1 MSADP
6 RCLVLRL
13 AGPLQ
18 SWGSQSQFSR
28 RETDSQPTKS
38 GVVGL
43 LAAAGGR
50 RREDP
55 IVDLVALRFG
65 VRVDQA
71 GSLLRDYHT
80 VSDYRGLGLPA
91 AVVDSKGRQ
100 KRTGYS
106 TKVTHR
112 YYLQDAVFVAVLEG
126 NAELLRN
133 LASAIQA
140 PGFALALGRRS
151 CVPTQPIVLDGA
163 GEDGLWP
170 GDLRTVLES
179 VEWQATDGHRRLVK
193 RQSPSPHVSLA
204 ITYDDQAGDESKTD
218 VPTSF
223 VHRDRAFVVRTVRDE
238 RVEVPTEFDLPY
250 DASDDHDP
258 FALLGW

>member
-43 LAAAGGR
+43 LAAADGR

-55 IVDLVALRFG
+55 IVDLVDLRFG

-91 AVVDSKGRQ
+91 AAVDSKGRQ
-100 KRTGYS
+100 KRTSYT

-126 NAELLRN
+126 EPVL
-133 LASAIQA
+133 LASLAEAIRA

-151 CVPTQPIVLDGA
+151 CVPTQPIVLTGPDD
-163 GEDGLWP
+163 EDLWS
-170 GDLRTVLES
+170 GDVPSVLRAVG
-179 VEWQATDGHRRLVK
+179 WQATPGHRRMVE
-193 RQSPSPHVSLA
+193 RQAPSLRISLA
-204 ITYDDQAGDESKTD
+204 VTYDDDAGAGAATD

-223 VHRDRAFVVRTVRDE
+223 VHQDRAFIVRKVHHD
-238 RVEVPTEFDLPY
+238 RVEVDTDFDLP
-250 DASDDHDP
+250 DDTSSGHDP

>member
-1 MSADP
+1 MSADK

-43 LAAAGGR
+43 LAAAEGR

-55 IVDLVALRFG
+55 IMDLVALRFG
-65 VRVDQA
+65 VRVDQT

-91 AVVDSKGRQ
+91 AAVDSKGWQ
-100 KRTGYS
+100 KRTSYS

-112 YYLQDAVFVAVLEG
+112 YYLQDAVFVAVLQG
-126 NAELLRN
+126 DAGLLRS
-133 LASAIQA
+133 LGSAIRA

-151 CVPTQPIVLDGA
+151 CVPTQPIVLERDG
-163 GEDGLWP
+163 DDSLWP

-179 VEWQATDGHRRLVK
+179 VAWQANDAHRRLVK
-193 RQSPSPHVSLA
+193 GQSPAPHVSLA
-204 ITYDDQAGDESKTD
+204 ITYDDPAGEDSKTD

-223 VHRDRAFVVRTVRDE
+223 VHRDRAFVVRTVRHE
-238 RVEVPTEFDLPY
+238 RVEVPTEFDLPE
-250 DASDDHDP
+250 DVGDGHDP

>member
-1 MSADP
+1 MSAAP
-6 RCLVLRL
+6 TCLVLRL

-18 SWGSQSQFSR
+18 SWGTQSQFSR
-28 RETDSQPTKS
+28 RETDSQPSKS

-43 LAAAGGR
+43 LAAAERR

-91 AVVDSKGRQ
+91 AAVDSKGRQ
-100 KRTGYS
+100 KRTSYS

-126 NAELLRN
+126 DVELLGN
-133 LASAIQA
+133 LGSAIHA

-170 GDLRTVLES
+170 GDLRTVLGS
-179 VEWQATDGHRRLVK
+179 VGWQATAGHRRLVE
-193 RQSPSPHVSLA
+193 RQSPSSHVTLA
-204 ITYDDQAGDESKTD
+204 VTYDHEAGEESKTD
-218 VPTSF
+218 VPTTF
-223 VHRDRAFVVRTVRDE
+223 AHRDRAFVVRTVHHDM
-238 RVEVPTEFDLPY
+238 VEIPTGFDLPD
-250 DASDDHDP
+250 DARDTHDP